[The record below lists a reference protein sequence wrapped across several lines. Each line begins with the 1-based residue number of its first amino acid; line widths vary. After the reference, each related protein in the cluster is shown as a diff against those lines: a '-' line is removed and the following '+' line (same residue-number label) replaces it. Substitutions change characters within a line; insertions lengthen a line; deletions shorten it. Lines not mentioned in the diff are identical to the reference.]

1 MWLLNFN
8 RRQENLLR
16 RKDLLYLSKKIYELA
31 KVPPFRKK
39 GALRIWCL
47 RYWVFISLILSMQ
60 KLCHLYCLLW
70 QETLQHGWLDS
81 VVGFWYTGAL
91 YRRKKCFGHN
101 KICFYNC
108 ASTNRMGMDWFW
120 ITTDS
125 CDCYCKCTYSCS
137 VLETRCHTCFFF
149 AVSGLYLLIWLWTKP
164 FHLKS
169 HTLRNIALYCSRQA
183 PRFAAPASGWFYV

>member
-47 RYWVFISLILSMQ
+47 RCWAFIRLILTMR

-70 QETLQHGWLDS
+70 QETLQHRWLDS
-81 VVGFWYTGAL
+81 VFGFWYTGAL
-91 YRRKKCFGHN
+91 YRRKKKCFRHN

-108 ASTNRMGMDWFW
+108 ASTTRMGMDWFW
-120 ITTDS
+120 MTQILVIITVNAHI
-125 CDCYCKCTYSCS
+125 C
-137 VLETRCHTCFFF
+137 VL
-149 AVSGLYLLIWLWTKP
+149 Y
-164 FHLKS
+164 
-169 HTLRNIALYCSRQA
+169 
-183 PRFAAPASGWFYV
+183 

>member
-8 RRQENLLR
+8 RRQENLL

-47 RYWVFISLILSMQ
+47 RCWAFIRLILTMR

-70 QETLQHGWLDS
+70 QETLQHRWLDS
-81 VVGFWYTGAL
+81 VFGFWYTGAL

-149 AVSGLYLLIWLWTKP
+149 CRIWFISADL
-164 FHLKS
+164 
-169 HTLRNIALYCSRQA
+169 ALN
-183 PRFAAPASGWFYV
+183 

>member
-1 MWLLNFN
+1 M
-8 RRQENLLR
+8 NLL
-16 RKDLLYLSKKIYELA
+16 KS
-31 KVPPFRKK
+31 PPFRKK